1 MVSRLYLRFYQ
12 LRWLFSRFRV
22 KCFGLTRVFF
32 SQDSLYAEGPA
43 IPTHK
48 QVMHLPCP
56 APLPHFF
63 LFLSLYLP
71 VTFSLTFSLNSFP
84 FLPSFPSVFLSSY
97 FFSFLSFGRAHFSF
111 LILFLSFPS
120 LVFFLIS
127 LLLFSIVFP
136 DFICR

>member
-63 LFLSLYLP
+63 SLSFPLSPSNILSNLLPEFLSFSPLLSVCFPFLLP
-71 VTFSLTFSLNSFP
+71 LLVPVLWSCPLFISYSFP
-84 FLPSFPSVFLSSY
+84 FIPFP
-97 FFSFLSFGRAHFSF
+97 R
-111 LILFLSFPS
+111 LFLDFSSP
-120 LVFFLIS
+120 
-127 LLLFSIVFP
+127 LFHCFS
-136 DFICR
+136 